1 MTATFPSVPEQL
13 SAEWLTDVL
22 RGGGHLGLD
31 RRVARFEVT
40 PVGAGILCILVR
52 LHLTYTAGP
61 SGDGPATIVAK
72 FAHPVEANRQIGI
85 NTRMYEREASFFNDI
100 AGLVDV
106 PKPTCYFADVV
117 AETGE
122 TVVLLEDL
130 GDYRPG
136 DQVAGVTVDEVRDII
151 EAIVRLHAAFWDRT
165 DVGLL
170 HDTMRIDTSY
180 VEPFLIGMDAT
191 WERGAREFAAD
202 IAPDVVPHLHR
213 YAAQMRPLMRRMGA
227 FPQTVVHG
235 DARVDNVM
243 FADRPGH
250 HPVMLIDWQAVMV
263 SNPLHDLAYLISQS
277 LDVEPRRANEAELVE
292 QYHRALCRLG
302 VTGFTLER
310 CWEAYDIAVLMLFS
324 CTLIIAGISQPEDA
338 QSVALGAAVLR
349 RASWTVSDRNLMA
362 LLDPTD

>member
-22 RGGGHLGLD
+22 RGGGHLDLD

-72 FAHPVEANRQIGI
+72 FAHPVGANRQIGI

-151 EAIVRLHAAFWDRT
+151 EAIARLHAAFWDRT
-165 DVGLL
+165 DVALL

-202 IAPDVVPHLHR
+202 IAPDIVPHHHR
-213 YAAQMRPLMRRMGA
+213 RHLPARGRPKRGAGRCGAAACVVDRERSQPDGVARPDGLTVDYAGGSTGP
-227 FPQTVVHG
+227 P
-235 DARVDNVM
+235 
-243 FADRPGH
+243 
-250 HPVMLIDWQAVMV
+250 
-263 SNPLHDLAYLISQS
+263 SS
-277 LDVEPRRANEAELVE
+277 RA
-292 QYHRALCRLG
+292 
-302 VTGFTLER
+302 
-310 CWEAYDIAVLMLFS
+310 S
-324 CTLIIAGISQPEDA
+324 SAGIDQVSW
-338 QSVALGAAVLR
+338 SIRTAAF
-349 RASWTVSDRNLMA
+349 S
-362 LLDPTD
+362 